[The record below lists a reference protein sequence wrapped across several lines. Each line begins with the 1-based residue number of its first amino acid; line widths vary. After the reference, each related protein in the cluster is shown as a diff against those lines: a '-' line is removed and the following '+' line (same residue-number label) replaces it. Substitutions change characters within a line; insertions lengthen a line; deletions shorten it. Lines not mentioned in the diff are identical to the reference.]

1 MTTDVLQDKGFRRQ
15 SDAVAI
21 AAKIMIS
28 KIRKHI
34 EHDNCHCCKEA
45 LALEE
50 TDK

>member
-1 MTTDVLQDKGFRRQ
+1 MKSGILQDKGFRKE

-34 EHDNCHCCKEA
+34 EDDNCDCCRR
-45 LALEE
+45 ALEV
-50 TDK
+50 DSD